1 MPIWAVR
8 TTLGREA
15 SVMEGIAQAARKFSH
30 PIFSLLLP
38 KEVKGYVL
46 IEAESMGTIR
56 AAIRGVNHAR
66 GIVEKPVGMKEV
78 EHFLEAKPAEIKMKK
93 GDTVE
98 MVSDPFRGEKA
109 KIIRVDPTKREVT
122 VEMAEAAIPIPMTVP
137 IEAVRLIKSSDE

>member
-8 TTLGREA
+8 TTLGRENG
-15 SVMEGIAQAARKFSH
+15 VMEAIAQAARKFGHS
-30 PIFSLLLP
+30 IYAVLLP

-46 IEAESMGTIR
+46 VEADSAGTIR

-66 GIVEKPVGMKEV
+66 GVVESPVNISEV
-78 EHFLEAKPAEIKMKK
+78 EHFLEAKPTEIKMKR

-109 KIIRVDPTKREVT
+109 KIIRVDTTKREVT
-122 VEMAEAAIPIPMTVP
+122 VEMVEAAIPIPMTVP
-137 IEAVRLIKSSDE
+137 IEAVRLVKSGDE